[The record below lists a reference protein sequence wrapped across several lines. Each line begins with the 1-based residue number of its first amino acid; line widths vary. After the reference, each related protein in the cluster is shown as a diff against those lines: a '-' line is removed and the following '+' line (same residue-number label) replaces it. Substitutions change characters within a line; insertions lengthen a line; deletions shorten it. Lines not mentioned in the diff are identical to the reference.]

1 MTDDIIYKRGEKIR
15 PHLNRKMRF
24 VLFLNTIPLVSS
36 LVVKVIRKYFKMP
49 PTTSFFNGFYCSA
62 PLLELGEYV
71 GLGDTFIVAY
81 APVRIGNNVSM
92 SFKNVIITSTHDV
105 NDFNSVIGKPITIGN
120 NVWITTN
127 CTILGG
133 VTIGDNTIIGA
144 GSVVTKDIPANVFAA
159 GNPCRVIKEIHFNK
173 RRV

>member
-1 MTDDIIYKRGEKIR
+1 MTENIIYERGGKPR
-15 PHLNRKMRF
+15 PHLNRKMRMA
-24 VLFLNTIPLVSS
+24 LFLNTIPLVSS
-36 LVVKVIRKYFKMP
+36 WVGGVIRKYFKMP
-49 PTTSFFNGFYCSA
+49 RTTSFINGFYCSA

-71 GLGDTFIVAY
+71 GLGDTYIVAY
-81 APVRIGNNVSM
+81 APIRVGNNVSM
-92 SFKNVIITSTHDV
+92 SFKNTIITSSHDV
-105 NDFNSVIGKPITIGN
+105 NDFNTVIGKPITIGD

-173 RRV
+173 GRE